1 EEGAMPLQAGTKSS
15 WIPGSSGR
23 RDPYLSRSRE
33 KSALGSTS
41 PSLSVNP
48 PGVAAPP
55 TCTVS
60 LRCKAL
66 SREPDFPQ
74 AGSARLSI
82 RQEDRRTRARRL
94 VIDMDGLGGGRP
106 RGRDP
111 RLDYF
116 VVRLSTPP
124 SFVLWTG
131 RRRKT
136 VT

>member
-1 EEGAMPLQAGTKSS
+1 ATLAV
-15 WIPGSSGR
+15 I
-23 RDPYLSRSRE
+23 
-33 KSALGSTS
+33 A
-41 PSLSVNP
+41 

-55 TCTVS
+55 IFTVT
-60 LRCKAL
+60 LRCEAL

-94 VIDMDGLGGGRP
+94 VIDMDGLGGGRR

-136 VT
+136 VTLRSDLGVWIETATSRSCERVHFGFPSAKPP